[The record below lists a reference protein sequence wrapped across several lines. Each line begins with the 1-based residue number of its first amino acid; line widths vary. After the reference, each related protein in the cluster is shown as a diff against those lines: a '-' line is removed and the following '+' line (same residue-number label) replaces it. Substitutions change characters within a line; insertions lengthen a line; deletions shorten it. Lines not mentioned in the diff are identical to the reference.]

1 MKIDFNKR
9 FIVAEIGNNHEGNF
23 IRAKKMISHASKAG
37 ADAVKFQVFK
47 TENFFISD
55 RSRVKKY
62 KKFEFKLDQF
72 KKLSQHAK
80 KNNIIFFSTPLDIKM
95 LNELNKIQTLFKIS
109 SGDNNFFLLIE
120 KILKLKKQLIISL
133 GLTNKKDVSNLVSFI
148 RKIKRK
154 NNLKHKVTL
163 LHCVSEYPA
172 MIDNINLNTIKY
184 LKKKYK
190 DFNIGYSDHTK
201 GLEACKIAYLLGA
214 KVIEKHFTLD
224 KNQSDFRDHKL
235 SATPKEMK
243 NLVNYTKKIDKIL
256 GQEKIIIS
264 KVEKKNLLS
273 MRRSIYAN
281 KNINKNEKISLRNIK
296 FIRPG
301 NGTPLNKFKFI
312 NGKRAKR
319 LIYKNS
325 PIKLNE
331 VE

>member
-1 MKIDFNKR
+1 VR
-9 FIVAEIGNNHEGNF
+9 
-23 IRAKKMISHASKAG
+23 
-37 ADAVKFQVFK
+37 K
-47 TENFFISD
+47 TK
-55 RSRVKKY
+55 KKY
-62 KKFEFKLDQF
+62 KL
-72 KKLSQHAK
+72 
-80 KNNIIFFSTPLDIKM
+80 KN
-95 LNELNKIQTLFKIS
+95 
-109 SGDNNFFLLIE
+109 
-120 KILKLKKQLIISL
+120 
-133 GLTNKKDVSNLVSFI
+133 
-148 RKIKRK
+148 
-154 NNLKHKVTL
+154 KVTL
-163 LHCVSEYPA
+163 LHCVSEYPVK
-172 MIDNINLNTIKY
+172 IENLNLNSIKY

-235 SATPKEMK
+235 SATPREMK

-256 GQEKIIIS
+256 GQENIIIS

-273 MRRSIYAN
+273 MRRSIYAD

-319 LIYKNS
+319 LIYKNNL
-325 PIKLNE
+325 IKLND
-331 VE
+331 VK